1 VNVPPRI
8 GVLLSHD
15 KSLIGPLTQTLSL
28 RDMYDL
34 LEVIQV
40 DSYNDRAI
48 EAHRKRNE
56 R

>member
-8 GVLLSHD
+8 GMLLSHD

-40 DSYNDRAI
+40 DAYNDRVLQKL
-48 EAHRKRNE
+48 RKYE
-56 R
+56 

>member
-1 VNVPPRI
+1 M
-8 GVLLSHD
+8 LLSHD

-40 DSYNDRAI
+40 DAYNDRVLQKL
-48 EAHRKRNE
+48 RKYE
-56 R
+56 

>member
-8 GVLLSHD
+8 GMLLSHD
-15 KSLIGPLTQTLSL
+15 KSLIGPLTETLSL

-34 LEVIQV
+34 IEVIRI
-40 DSYNDRAI
+40 DGYNDRMI
-48 EAHRKRNE
+48 EAHRKRSQ